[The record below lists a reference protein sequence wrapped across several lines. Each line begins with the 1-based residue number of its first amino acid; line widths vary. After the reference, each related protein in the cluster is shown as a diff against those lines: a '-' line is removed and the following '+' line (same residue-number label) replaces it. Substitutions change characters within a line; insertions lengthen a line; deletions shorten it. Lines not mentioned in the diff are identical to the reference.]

1 MKLRHANVNYPSAN
15 WELLSILMTT
25 YDFDC
30 AMKKQSS
37 AVFYE
42 LLAGGPLEGSTV
54 DVPPSIAVTSAP
66 LGVADCARKV
76 GFLVAHGERD
86 GASVAD
92 RHKSQSPQD

>member
-1 MKLRHANVNYPSAN
+1 
-15 WELLSILMTT
+15 
-25 YDFDC
+25 
-30 AMKKQSS
+30 MKKQSS

-54 DVPPSIAVTSAP
+54 DVPPSFAVTSAP

-76 GFLVAHGERD
+76 GFLAAHGERD
-86 GASVAD
+86 GVSVAD